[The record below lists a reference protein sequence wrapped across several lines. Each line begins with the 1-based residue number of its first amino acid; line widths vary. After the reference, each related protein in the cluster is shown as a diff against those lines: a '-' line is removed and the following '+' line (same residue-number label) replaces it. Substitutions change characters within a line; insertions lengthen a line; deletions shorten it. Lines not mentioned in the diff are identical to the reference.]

1 MRWPGSA
8 SSVPAAASAP
18 AGHNRY
24 VALVRLAAILVVV
37 VGHWLNTIVVV
48 NDATPTGQ
56 SALEVIGYAR
66 WLTLALQV
74 MPMFFLAGGYAA
86 AVSWPRW
93 TGRGGRWAGW
103 THSRLVRLL
112 KPTSWYLGIMAAL
125 TWLALL
131 VGLDRAVVEQAGW
144 GVALQLWFLPVYML
158 MVMIAVPLVIAW
170 ERTGW
175 LAVAACVLL
184 VAGVD
189 VGLRMG
195 LPEAVGWA
203 SFLPAPAGAFLLG
216 IAWHAGALDKRVVR
230 AAMLVGGVVAL
241 VVLVAFFDYPPWMIG
256 VPGEPSSNTNPPNLA
271 LVAYATAQIGAVLLL
286 ERPLQR
292 WLERPRVWTTVIRG
306 NAVIMSLYLWHM
318 VPVLIVGALMVALGL
333 PAGPTPGALA
343 WWAWRIVWIGVLAVL
358 LAGVVAVVGRFERVR
373 STRRDL
379 AGSAAASLLVVCAAL
394 TGVALSRLA
403 LGGFAADGHLA
414 VGALAA
420 YAAGVVALWLAGRVR
435 VPGDR

>member
-1 MRWPGSA
+1 MDS
-8 SSVPAAASAP
+8 P

-37 VGHWLNTIVVV
+37 VGHWLNTIIVV

-86 AVSWPRW
+86 AASWPRW
-93 TGRGGRWAGW
+93 MARGGRWAGW
-103 THSRLVRLL
+103 THGRLARLL
-112 KPTSWYLGIMAAL
+112 RPTSWYLGIMASL

-131 VGLDRAVVEQAGW
+131 VGLDRSVVEQAGW

-158 MVMIAVPLVIAW
+158 MIMIAVPLVTAW

-175 LAVAACVLL
+175 LAVTVCVLL

-195 LPEAVGWA
+195 LPEAVGWI

-216 IAWHAGALDKRVVR
+216 IAWHAGALDRRAVRV
-230 AAMLVGGVVAL
+230 AMLVGGVVAL
-241 VVLVAFFDYPPWMIG
+241 VVLVAVFDYPPWMIG
-256 VPGEPSSNTNPPNLA
+256 VPGEPTSNTSPPNLA

-286 ERPLQR
+286 EPPLQR
-292 WLERPRVWTTVIRG
+292 WLERPRVWFAVIRG
-306 NAVIMSLYLWHM
+306 NAVIMTLYLWHM

-333 PAGPTPGALA
+333 PAGPTPGTPA

-358 LAGVVAVVGRFERVR
+358 LAGVVAVVGRFEQKR
-373 STRRDL
+373 SAHRDL
-379 AGSAAASLLVVCAAL
+379 AGWAAALLLVLCAAV

-403 LGGFAADGHLA
+403 LGGFAPDGHLA
-414 VGALAA
+414 VGALAV
-420 YAAGVVALWLAGRVR
+420 YAAGVVALWVSGRIGGA
-435 VPGDR
+435 GDR